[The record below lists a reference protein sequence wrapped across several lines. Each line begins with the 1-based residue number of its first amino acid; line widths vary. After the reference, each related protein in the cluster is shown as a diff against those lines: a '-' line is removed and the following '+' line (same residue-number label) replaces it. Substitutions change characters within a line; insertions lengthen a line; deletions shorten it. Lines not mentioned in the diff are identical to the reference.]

1 MWSTLG
7 ISTMNSVQQN
17 QLALNNQPLVIGEF
31 SIRQDEDGRYSLND
45 LHKASGGEEKHKPT
59 RFIRNQQT
67 KDLIEEIENFSNM
80 RLGENEQ
87 RPNLVFAVKTFHG
100 GSNQG
105 TYVVKELV
113 YAYAMWISPKFH
125 LIVIR
130 AYDALVTGQI
140 KPQGALT
147 TKQERVPLKDAVNM
161 LVAKSKFLNYSD
173 AYMLVHQ
180 RFGVEHVDQIPYDA
194 LPVAVEYV
202 HQLIGEYVP
211 KVERIDPELKA
222 FEILSSKVC
231 DEVMNYVHEQNCEI
245 ARLGGNAPKYPQ
257 FDEETIVQAFVNNIV
272 AGKRMFMR
280 IDTCSGKPI
289 LEFISPSTK
298 LLRDNHDLTR
308 LLSDSG
314 DLTRDLLLEILQ
326 VVAKRLK

>member
-1 MWSTLG
+1 
-7 ISTMNSVQQN
+7 MNSVQQN

-31 SIRQDEDGRYSLND
+31 SIRQNTDGLYCLHD
-45 LHKASGGEEKHKPT
+45 LHKASGGAEKHQPA
-59 RFIRNQQT
+59 FFMRNKQT
-67 KDLIEEIENFSNM
+67 KDLIAEIEGSANLQS
-80 RLGENEQ
+80 
-87 RPNLVFAVKTFHG
+87 PNTNHSANLQSAVKVING
-100 GSNQG
+100 GDERG

-113 YAYAMWISPKFH
+113 YYYAMWVSPKFH

-130 AYDALVTGQI
+130 AYDCLVTGQI

-222 FEILSSKVC
+222 FEMLSSQIR
-231 DEVMNYVHEQNCEI
+231 DDVMNYVHEQNREI
-245 ARLGGNAPKYPQ
+245 VRLGGNAPRYPQ

-289 LEFISPSTK
+289 LEFISSNTK
-298 LLRDNHDLTR
+298 LLRDNQDLTR

-326 VVAKRLK
+326 LVAKRLK